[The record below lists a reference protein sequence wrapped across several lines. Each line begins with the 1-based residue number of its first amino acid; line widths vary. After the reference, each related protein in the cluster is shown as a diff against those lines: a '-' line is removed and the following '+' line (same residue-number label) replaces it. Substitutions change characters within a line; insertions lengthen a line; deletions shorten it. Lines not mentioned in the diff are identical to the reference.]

1 MADAVRAAQKAI
13 FNKVALILTTTTK
26 KTCQATSFKYRTKKL
41 SDEGEQASQL
51 YVFQTDLII

>member
-1 MADAVRAAQKAI
+1 MADAVTAAQKAI
-13 FNKVALILTTTTK
+13 FNKVALILTKK